1 MDELRTF
8 DVVIPAHRLAL
19 RAGDLLVVAHHDG
32 EALHR
37 LELRGRRGGSRPARP
52 SCPLETVL
60 LDELRR
66 YFAGERVRFSVP
78 LARVSHA
85 KHRKN
90 GDRQLAGKAVE
101 DSWGRRQVPVPIF
114 PADVAATPFQR
125 AVWDSLLAI
134 PYGETRSYGDVARAI
149 GKPGAAR
156 AVGRACGANPWPI
169 IVPCHRVVG
178 ADGALGGYSAGLEWK
193 RLLLELEG
201 KRRRSASHGTSP

>member
-37 LELRGRRGGSRPARP
+37 LELCGRREGSRSARP
-52 SCPLETVL
+52 SCPLETAL

-66 YFAGERVRFSVP
+66 YFAGERVRFRVP
-78 LARVSHA
+78 L
-85 KHRKN
+85 
-90 GDRQLAGKAVE
+90 
-101 DSWGRRQVPVPIF
+101 
-114 PADVAATPFQR
+114 ADVAATPFQR

-178 ADGALGGYSAGLEWK
+178 ADGALGGYSAGLKWK
-193 RLLLELEG
+193 SVLLTLEN
-201 KRRRSASHGTSP
+201 RT